1 MPDDLKTVQQLA
13 RMFEIKADS
22 MSDYLRRKGVNEIEP
37 GLYSHAEVS
46 EARAKTWKDTIE
58 SRRKAGRANGR
69 LNKGL
74 KYKKRERTFTPAKE
88 KDEKCSIV
96 ELRTKGYSVMKIARI
111 TKAPIDQIVN
121 VINGLSESL
130 RNVEIA
136 EPNFLHT
143 WR

>member
-1 MPDDLKTVQQLA
+1 MLDDLKTIPQLA
-13 RMFEIKADS
+13 RLFEIKTDS
-22 MSDYLRRKGVNEIEP
+22 MQDYLRRKGVPETQP
-37 GLYSHAEVS
+37 GLYSLAEVRES
-46 EARAKTWKDTIE
+46 REKTLKETIDV
-58 SRRKAGRANGR
+58 RRKAGRANGR

-74 KYKKRERTFTPAKE
+74 KYKKRERTFTPAKTN
-88 KDEKCSIV
+88 DANCSIV

-111 TKAPIDQIVN
+111 TKVPIDQIANIVN
-121 VINGLSESL
+121 SLSDSL

>member
-1 MPDDLKTVQQLA
+1 MPDDLKTIPQLA
-13 RMFEIKADS
+13 RLFEIKTDS
-22 MSDYLRRKGVNEIEP
+22 MQYYLRRKGVHEIEP

-74 KYKKRERTFTPAKE
+74 KYQKRERTWTPAKT
-88 KDEKCSIV
+88 KDENCSIV

-111 TKAPIDQIVN
+111 TKTPIDQIVN
-121 VINGLSESL
+121 VVNGLSDSL
-130 RNVEIA
+130 KNVEIA
-136 EPNFLHT
+136 EPNFLNT

>member
-1 MPDDLKTVQQLA
+1 MPDDLKTIQQLA
-13 RMFEIKADS
+13 RLFEIKADS
-22 MSDYLRRKGVNEIEP
+22 MSDYLRRKGVPETQP
-37 GLYSHAEVS
+37 GLYSLAEVRES
-46 EARAKTWKDTIE
+46 REKTLKETIDV
-58 SRRKAGRANGR
+58 RRKAGRANGR
-69 LNKGL
+69 LNKGQ
-74 KYKKRERTFTPAKE
+74 KHQKRERTFTPAKE

-111 TKAPIDQIVN
+111 TKAPIDHIVN
-121 VINGLSESL
+121 VVNGLSDSL

>member
-1 MPDDLKTVQQLA
+1 MPDDLKTIPQLA
-13 RMFEIKADS
+13 RLFEIKADS
-22 MSDYLRRKGVNEIEP
+22 MRDFLRRKGVPETQP
-37 GLYSHAEVS
+37 GLYSLAEVRKS
-46 EARAKTWKDTIE
+46 REKTLKETIE
-58 SRRKAGRANGR
+58 SRRKSGRANWR
-69 LNKGL
+69 LNKGQ
-74 KYKKRERTFTPAKE
+74 KYQKRERTFTPARE

-96 ELRTKGYSVMKIARI
+96 ELRTKGYSIMRIARI

-121 VINGLSESL
+121 VVNGLSDSL

>member
-1 MPDDLKTVQQLA
+1 MLDDLKTIPQLA
-13 RMFEIKADS
+13 RLFEIKADS
-22 MSDYLRRKGVNEIEP
+22 MSDYLRRKGINEIEP

-46 EARAKTWKDTIE
+46 EARAKTLRETIE

-74 KYKKRERTFTPAKE
+74 KYQKRERTFTPAKE

-96 ELRTKGYSVMKIARI
+96 ELRTKGYSIMKIARI
-111 TKAPIDQIVN
+111 TKVPIDHIVN
-121 VINGLSESL
+121 VVNGLSDSL

>member
-1 MPDDLKTVQQLA
+1 MPEDLKTIPQLA
-13 RMFEIKADS
+13 RLFEIKTDS
-22 MSDYLRRKGVNEIEP
+22 MQDYLRRKGIHEIEP
-37 GLYSHAEVS
+37 GLYSLAEVRES
-46 EARAKTWKDTIE
+46 RAKTLESMIE
-58 SRRKAGRANGR
+58 VRRKAGRANGR

-74 KYKKRERTFTPAKE
+74 KYKKRERTFTPARE
-88 KDEKCSIV
+88 KDEDCSIV

-111 TKAPIDQIVN
+111 TKAPIDHIVN
-121 VINGLSESL
+121 VVNGLSDSL

>member
-1 MPDDLKTVQQLA
+1 MPEDLKTIPQLA
-13 RMFEIKADS
+13 RLFEIKTDS
-22 MSDYLRRKGVNEIEP
+22 MQDYLRRKGIHEIEP

-46 EARAKTWKDTIE
+46 EARAKTWESMIE

-74 KYKKRERTFTPAKE
+74 KYQKRERTFTPAKT
-88 KDEKCSIV
+88 KDADCSIV
-96 ELRTKGYSVMKIARI
+96 ELRTKGYSIMTIARI
-111 TKAPIDQIVN
+111 TKAPIDHIVN
-121 VINGLSESL
+121 VVNGLSDSL

>member
-13 RMFEIKADS
+13 RLFEIKADS
-22 MSDYLRRKGVNEIEP
+22 MSDYLRRKGIHEIEP
-37 GLYSHAEVS
+37 GLYSLAEVRES
-46 EARAKTWKDTIE
+46 REKTLKETIE

-74 KYKKRERTFTPAKE
+74 KHKKRERTFTPAKE
-88 KDEKCSIV
+88 KDEECSIV
-96 ELRTKGYSVMKIARI
+96 ELRTKGYSIMKIARI
-111 TKAPIDQIVN
+111 TKAPIDHIVN
-121 VINGLSESL
+121 VVNCLSDSL

>member
-1 MPDDLKTVQQLA
+1 MLDDLKTIPQLA
-13 RMFEIKADS
+13 RLFEIKAGS
-22 MSDYLRRKGVNEIEP
+22 MSDYLRRKGVPEIQP
-37 GLYSHAEVS
+37 GFYSLADVK

-58 SRRKAGRANGR
+58 VRRKHGRANGL

-74 KYKKRERTFTPAKE
+74 KHKKRERTFTPARTN
-88 KDEKCSIV
+88 DADCSIV
-96 ELRTKGYSVMKIARI
+96 ELRTKGYSIMKIARI

-121 VINGLSESL
+121 VVNGLSDSL

>member
-1 MPDDLKTVQQLA
+1 MPDDLKTIPQLA
-13 RMFEIKADS
+13 RLFEIKTDS
-22 MSDYLRRKGVNEIEP
+22 MQDYLRRKGINEIEP
-37 GLYSHAEVS
+37 GLYSNSEVRK
-46 EARAKTWKDTIE
+46 ARAKTLKETIE

-74 KYKKRERTFTPAKE
+74 KYKKRERTFTPARE
-88 KDEKCSIV
+88 KDDDCSIV
-96 ELRTKGYSVMKIARI
+96 ELRTTGYSIMRIARI

-121 VINGLSESL
+121 VVNGLSDSL
-130 RNVEIA
+130 RNVDIA

>member
-1 MPDDLKTVQQLA
+1 MPDDLKTIPQLA
-13 RMFEIKADS
+13 RLFEIKADS
-22 MSDYLRRKGVNEIEP
+22 MSDYLRRKGIHEIEP

-46 EARAKTWKDTIE
+46 EARAKTWESMIE

-74 KYKKRERTFTPAKE
+74 KYKKRERTFTPARTN
-88 KDEKCSIV
+88 DEDCSIV
-96 ELRTKGYSVMKIARI
+96 ELRTKGYSVMKIASI

-121 VINGLSESL
+121 VVNGLSDSL

>member
-1 MPDDLKTVQQLA
+1 
-13 RMFEIKADS
+13 MFEIKADS
-22 MSDYLRRKGVNEIEP
+22 MRDYLRRKGVHEIEP
-37 GLYSHAEVS
+37 GLYSIAEVS
-46 EARAKTWKDTIE
+46 EARAKTLESTIE

-69 LNKGL
+69 LNKGQ
-74 KYKKRERTFTPAKE
+74 KHNKRERTFTPAKE

-96 ELRTKGYSVMKIARI
+96 ELRTKGYSIMKIARI
-111 TKAPIDQIVN
+111 TKAPIDHIVN
-121 VINGLSESL
+121 VVNGLSDSL

>member
-1 MPDDLKTVQQLA
+1 MPDDLKAIPQLA
-13 RMFEIKADS
+13 RLFEIKTDS
-22 MSDYLRRKGVNEIEP
+22 MQDYLRRKGIHEIEP

-46 EARAKTWKDTIE
+46 EARAKTWESMIE

-69 LNKGL
+69 LNKGQ
-74 KYKKRERTFTPAKE
+74 KHSKRERTFTPAKT
-88 KDEKCSIV
+88 KDADCSIV

-121 VINGLSESL
+121 VVNGLSDSL
-130 RNVEIA
+130 KNVEIA

>member
-1 MPDDLKTVQQLA
+1 MPEDIKTIPQLA
-13 RMFEIKADS
+13 RLFEIKADS
-22 MSDYLRRKGVNEIEP
+22 MSDYLRRKGINEIEP
-37 GLYSHAEVS
+37 GIYSLAEVRES
-46 EARAKTWKDTIE
+46 REKTLKETIE

-74 KYKKRERTFTPAKE
+74 KYKKRERTFAPARA
-88 KDEKCSIV
+88 KDDDCSIV
-96 ELRTKGYSVMKIARI
+96 ELRTKGYSIMRIARI

-121 VINGLSESL
+121 VVNGLSDSL